1 MKYFILI
8 IIFAFYYPLQ
18 AQPFSGIP
26 NTDGSGFCDTRG
38 KFSLQTQVSP
48 DPENPL
54 YYSKTRVTF
63 FGDSR
68 IDFANAVPQGYDP
81 AFYYLPV
88 IQSADYPG
96 RSFSLGLFYGMSS
109 LDFYLGTDPS
119 WNIQNFGK
127 AGDSSFEMLNQL
139 KKCLG
144 QPDYLIAPNV
154 AFEIGGN
161 DYLQNMLMLMLLP
174 WSADAYINRAL
185 NHIEKSITLLYQ
197 KRKNVLIVGNYPAI
211 GWSALLGLPDEHK
224 GFAFKTFNFK
234 YQNSLLMRSISDQI
248 SFANAQPSIQEII
261 RDVLNEYNSMNL
273 IDLLSGVTSGALTNP
288 FNDDKRCFGMTIPQH
303 ALAPY
308 FCWLAANIGAPGTI
322 PSHLMLRQELQ
333 YPEIQSRRRPYFQAQ
348 GLTLEYLQIWE
359 KFVSPVTAE
368 PWVVND
374 ALMGDIVHPN
384 AIGLSVWGQQV
395 ATKIKSM
402 GWHLPGV
409 TPATPPPPPPTDS
422 GGEVID
428 RPEPKPISDLELLI
442 LCFWFGFCHL

>member
-1 MKYFILI
+1 MLF
-8 IIFAFYYPLQ
+8 
-18 AQPFSGIP
+18 AQPFANIP
-26 NTDGSGFCDTRG
+26 DTQSCNTNSM
-38 KFSLQTQVSP
+38 FSSPIQTSS
-48 DPENPL
+48 DPANPL

-63 FGDSR
+63 YGDSR
-68 IDFANAVPQGYDP
+68 IDFANALPLGVNP
-81 AFYYLPV
+81 ALYYAPV

-96 RSFSLGLFYGMSS
+96 VSFSLGLFYGMSS

-119 WNIQNFGK
+119 WNIQNFGHG
-127 AGDSSFEMLNQL
+127 GDSSIEMLAHL
-139 KKCLG
+139 RACLG
-144 QPDYLIAPNV
+144 RPNYLIAPNV

-161 DYLQNMLMLMLLP
+161 DYLQNMLMIMLMP
-174 WSADAYINRAL
+174 WNGDAYINRAL
-185 NHIEKSITLLYQ
+185 NNIERSITLLYQ

-234 YQNSLLMRSISDQI
+234 YQNSLQIRSITDQI
-248 SFANAQPSIQEII
+248 SFANAQASIQEI
-261 RDVLNEYNSMNL
+261 LNEVLMEYNGISMMDILAGLATGIPLNL
-273 IDLLSGVTSGALTNP
+273 M
-288 FNDDKRCFGMTIPQH
+288 NDDKKCFGMIIPQH

-308 FCWLAANIGAPGTI
+308 FCWLAANIGAAGTI

-333 YPEIQSRRRPYFQAQ
+333 YPEIQTRRQPHFQTQ

-359 KFVSPVTAE
+359 KFVNPLTKE

-395 ATKIKSM
+395 ATKIKNM

-409 TPATPPPPPPTDS
+409 APATPPPPPPTDP

-428 RPEPKPISDLELLI
+428 RPEPNPISDLELLI

>member
-1 MKYFILI
+1 MLFS
-8 IIFAFYYPLQ
+8 
-18 AQPFSGIP
+18 QPFADLPDTQSC
-26 NTDGSGFCDTRG
+26 NTNS
-38 KFSLQTQVSP
+38 KFSPPMQTSP
-48 DPENPL
+48 DPVNPL

-68 IDFANAVPQGYDP
+68 IDFANAVPMGINP
-81 AFYYLPV
+81 ALYYAPV
-88 IQSADYPG
+88 IPSADYPG
-96 RSFSLGLFYGMSS
+96 VSFSLGLFYGVSS

-119 WNIQNFGK
+119 WNIQNFGHG
-127 AGDSSFEMLNQL
+127 GDSSIEMLAHL
-139 KKCLG
+139 KACLVR
-144 QPDYLIAPNV
+144 PNYSIAPNV

-161 DYLQNMLMLMLLP
+161 DYLQNMLMIMLMP
-174 WSADAYINRAL
+174 WNGDAYINRAL
-185 NHIEKSITLLYQ
+185 NNIERSVTLFYQ

-211 GWSALLGLPDEHK
+211 GWSAILGLPDEHK
-224 GFAFKTFNFK
+224 GFAFRTFNFK
-234 YQNSLLMRSISDQI
+234 YQYILHRRSISDQI
-248 SFANAQPSIQEII
+248 SFANAQASIQEI
-261 RDVLNEYNSMNL
+261 LNAILTEYNGVSMM
-273 IDLLSGVTSGALTNP
+273 DLLGGVTSVALTIPINE
-288 FNDDKRCFGMTIPQH
+288 DKKCFGMTIPPH

-308 FCWLAANIGAPGTI
+308 FCWLAANISAPGTI
-322 PSHLMLRQELQ
+322 PTHLMLRQELQ
-333 YPEIQSRRRPYFQAQ
+333 YPEIQARRRPYFQAQ

-359 KFVSPVTAE
+359 KFISPVTGE

-395 ATKIKSM
+395 AAKIKSM

-409 TPATPPPPPPTDS
+409 APVVPPPPPPTDT